1 MIFLKKENRK
11 SLTLEKFSLRIR
23 FFLSFPVN
31 ILNNLVKI
39 QLMMYKK
46 SKQYCCVFFVL
57 IKRDINTIH
66 CQFMKILHWRRKK
79 IDKIKF
85 TWRNERFKMNFFYI
99 IHGLINLIQT
109 VKTTQNEIKFRW
121 NLKGRQQK
129 YKLKKGEFFYVRN
142 LMCLNFS
149 CLSHFQLNFCQIF
162 VSSFLLFRESRKMAH
177 KTSGKRNTHYVWKRN
192 DTLKMILWGN
202 FF

>member
-1 MIFLKKENRK
+1 MLCVFCANQAWYQHNTLSVHEDSSLKKK
-11 SLTLEKFSLRIR
+11 
-23 FFLSFPVN
+23 
-31 ILNNLVKI
+31 
-39 QLMMYKK
+39 
-46 SKQYCCVFFVL
+46 
-57 IKRDINTIH
+57 
-66 CQFMKILHWRRKK
+66 KK

-85 TWRNERFKMNFFYI
+85 TWRNERLKMNIFYI

-177 KTSGKRNTHYVWKRN
+177 KTSGKRNTHYVWEEK
-192 DTLKMILWGN
+192 WQS
-202 FF
+202 